1 MNFVSLDHFYQGS
14 DWPASRAPW
23 EISAQTRGSL
33 GKLMNSG
40 TVCAFN
46 RKLRPRP
53 SLLSSGVG
61 GRITL
66 AAPHET
72 QPLCL
77 ESARWDMTFR
87 ERQARRPN
95 PVTARVRAQ
104 SSRKSTDH
112 MNLRTAAR
120 RIVQGELQY
129 VFGRFKTLRTCY
141 SGFQRLRDW
150 LGREPA
156 GSARQQPTLFPAT
169 DVDQAVRAI
178 KDEAVFVGLRLPRH
192 IVDQIEAFCRSEP
205 LHPGN
210 DPDAPTFNYA
220 GVVRG
225 QTDDGRPMV
234 LGGVRDPV
242 RCAAVKEVVDDPVL
256 RAICTQYPGIR
267 TSSRQDTPRVDFRLG
282 FY

>member
-1 MNFVSLDHFYQGS
+1 
-14 DWPASRAPW
+14 
-23 EISAQTRGSL
+23 
-33 GKLMNSG
+33 MNSG

-46 RKLRPRP
+46 RRLRPRP
-53 SLLSSGVG
+53 SLLSSGAG

-72 QPLCL
+72 QTLCL
-77 ESARWDMTFR
+77 ESARWDLTFR

-95 PVTARVRAQ
+95 PVTAKVRAQ
-104 SSRKSTDH
+104 SSRNSAGH

-120 RIVQGELQY
+120 RVVQGELQY

-150 LGREPA
+150 LGGEPA

-192 IVDQIEAFCRSEP
+192 IVDEIDAFCRSEP

-256 RAICTQYPGIR
+256 RAIVRKDPGIR
-267 TSSRQDTPRVDFRLG
+267 TS
-282 FY
+282 